1 MVRWLGFEPWKI
13 TYSSDNFQKL
23 YDFAMEL
30 TKRGKAFVCHCDS
43 EWQSSCAYVFLTANR
58 YYHVCSEETMQAAK
72 GHGRGSP
79 TACIH
84 RDRPIEE
91 NVREFER
98 MKNGEYPEKA
108 AALRMKIDLSSGN
121 PFLWDPVCY
130 RVKTT
135 PHHRTGEKWSECTCY
150 PE

>member
-1 MVRWLGFEPWKI
+1 
-13 TYSSDNFQKL
+13 
-23 YDFAMEL
+23 
-30 TKRGKAFVCHCDS
+30 
-43 EWQSSCAYVFLTANR
+43 
-58 YYHVCSEETMQAAK
+58 MQAAK
-72 GHGRGSP
+72 GNGRGSP

-135 PHHRTGEKWSECTCY
+135 PHHRTGDTWSEWRILFEAT
-150 PE
+150 PQPADFLV